1 MAINKNFVIKNG
13 VEVNTNLLVGDSTL
27 NKVGIATTVPGY
39 TLHIGVGDGAR
50 GGIGAT
56 DITVTGI
63 ATIGVAN
70 STSGALS
77 VTGISTFEGLVD
89 ANGGV
94 SARTAAVQDLTDN
107 RVVIAGSSG
116 EIEDDA
122 NFTYDGVG
130 LNIGAGTGVTV
141 FNNGNVTAAGIGTF
155 NGTAV
160 TLTALAT
167 NTAGLTVA
175 TATSLDLPA
184 LANGTGKVTATAA
197 TSFSAPIYAVAE
209 TVDLAAG
216 AAVTA
221 KSIAAIGNISDLA
234 TISALTLGEQDA
246 SLDLSTAVKMVTL
259 DYTAKAI
266 AAGGNAAEATDLTV
280 AHLTAASSLTT
291 VSLAGGM
298 DTVSYT
304 HLTLPTKA

>member
-94 SARTAAVQDLTDN
+94 SARTNAVQDLTDN
-107 RVVIAGSSG
+107 RVV
-116 EIEDDA
+116 
-122 NFTYDGVG
+122 
-130 LNIGAGTGVTV
+130 LAGTGGELEDSANLTFDGSTLTVSGDLDPTNVSIASTLQVTGV
-141 FNNGNVTAAGIGTF
+141 ATFLSGTLVSGIGTF
-155 NGTAV
+155 DRI
-160 TLTALAT
+160 LM
-167 NTAGLTVA
+167 
-175 TATSLDLPA
+175 
-184 LANGTGKVTATAA
+184 
-197 TSFSAPIYAVAE
+197 
-209 TVDLAAG
+209 
-216 AAVTA
+216 
-221 KSIAAIGNISDLA
+221 
-234 TISALTLGEQDA
+234 Q
-246 SLDLSTAVKMVTL
+246 
-259 DYTAKAI
+259 KAQLQL
-266 AAGGNAAEATDLTV
+266 ELEL
-280 AHLTAASSLTT
+280 HLTTWWSI
-291 VSLAGGM
+291 VCWCC
-298 DTVSYT
+298 YCWW
-304 HLTLPTKA
+304 